1 MRKALFV
8 GIIAALA
15 VTAPL
20 AAQDAD
26 YKMNGSWIVSLGGG
40 ATLPVGDA
48 SDIFET
54 GWHGNATIGYR
65 PAGSRLSY
73 MLDAGFHSAENKFLV
88 GLDSTDTA
96 SGFGRSE
103 ILTVFARVNYD
114 LSANLYLLG
123 GVGVLRREFP
133 VEGSNLIF
141 TNTDAGVAA
150 TGGLGLVL
158 GKLLFIEGRVMH
170 KFSDPS
176 LTIVPITIGV
186 RF

>member
-8 GIIAALA
+8 GFIAALA

-26 YKMNGSWIVSLGGG
+26 YKMDGSWIVSLGGG
-40 ATLPVGDA
+40 VTLPVGDA
-48 SDIFET
+48 SDIFKT
-54 GWHGNATIGYR
+54 GYHGNATIGYR
-65 PAGSRLSY
+65 PSGSRLSF
-73 MLDAGFHSAENKFLV
+73 MVDAGFHSADNKFLV

-96 SGFGRSE
+96 SSLGRSE
-103 ILTVFARVNYD
+103 ILTVFARFNYD
-114 LSANLYLLG
+114 LSPNLYFLG

-141 TNTDAGVAA
+141 TNTDAGIAA